1 MCFHKAVGAAE
12 VFQRVPRL
20 NERCSQSSPTL
31 ILLLP
36 ALPLDTGEDLFSSPP
51 IMPCLVFQ
59 ARKNVCVCVCVCG
72 KSRVRAHKHI
82 DSTVTDTQSFKYTH
96 SPEHKDTHTEKG
108 TKKAHRAETVRLL
121 HQNRETPPP
130 ATPAAELNYIQMRKM
145 CVCVCVCV

>member
-59 ARKNVCVCVCVCG
+59 ARKSVCVCVCVCG

-96 SPEHKDTHTEKG
+96 SPEHKDTHTQKREQKKHTEPRLSGCCIRTEK
-108 TKKAHRAETVRLL
+108 HPLL
-121 HQNRETPPP
+121 QLLL
-130 ATPAAELNYIQMRKM
+130 LNLTTFR
-145 CVCVCVCV
+145 